1 MGSPASVPDI
11 FRIRRERMAQSGSPK
26 LVVLVHAPGADADEL
41 GAVKGVQEFVDA
53 CDALRPT
60 DRALTGG
67 LFADGFVDLVHV
79 VEEQQI
85 LIVEF
90 PQQKRFGG
98 RPADGGCP

>member
-1 MGSPASVPDI
+1 MGLQHQ
-11 FRIRRERMAQSGSPK
+11 FRIFFVFAGSEWHKVDLRK

-67 LFADGFVDLVHV
+67 LFADGFVDGPSVGS
-79 VEEQQI
+79 
-85 LIVEF
+85 F
-90 PQQKRFGG
+90 
-98 RPADGGCP
+98 